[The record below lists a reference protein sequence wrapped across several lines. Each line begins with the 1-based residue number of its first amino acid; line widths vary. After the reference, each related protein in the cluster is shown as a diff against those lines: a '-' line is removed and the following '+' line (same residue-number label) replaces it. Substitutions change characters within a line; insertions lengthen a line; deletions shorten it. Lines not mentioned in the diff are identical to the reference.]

1 MGVDMSEPS
10 AVRPVVAGLVLRITA
25 LVYDGLLILALII
38 VVGTILIVLG
48 TSAQSIEQG
57 QAGKLSEAYRY
68 FVLLPSFIGVTWLF
82 YGLFWRRTGQTLG
95 MQTWRLK
102 VIQPNGALLDWPLTV
117 IRCLSATIV
126 PLVCGLFGYLVHG
139 TAVALVLS
147 FGIGFSF
154 NYLFALFNRRRLA
167 LHDVMSGT
175 LVVRLPPAPPSRWLQ
190 KLLGRQS

>member
-1 MGVDMSEPS
+1 MSDSPF
-10 AVRPVVAGLVLRITA
+10 VRPVVAGPVLRITA

-48 TSAQSIEQG
+48 TSSQVIEQG
-57 QAGKLSEAYRY
+57 HAGKLSENYRY

-102 VIQPNGALLDWPLTV
+102 AIQPNGALLDWPLTV
-117 IRCLSATIV
+117 IRCLSASIV
-126 PLVCGLFGYLVHG
+126 PLVCGLMGYLVHG
-139 TAVALVLS
+139 TPIALVIS
-147 FGIGFSF
+147 FSVGFLF

-175 LVVRLPPAPPSRWLQ
+175 LVVRLPPAPPSRWIQ
-190 KLLGRQS
+190 KLLGRNR

>member
-1 MGVDMSEPS
+1 MSDSPV
-10 AVRPVVAGLVLRITA
+10 ARPVVAGALLRLTA
-25 LVYDGLLILALII
+25 LVYDGLLILALIM

-48 TSAQSIEQG
+48 TSAQVVEQG
-57 QAGKLSEAYRY
+57 QAGKLSASYRH
-68 FVLLPSFIGVTWLF
+68 FVLLPSFIAVTWLF

-117 IRCLSATIV
+117 IRCLSACIV

-139 TAVALVLS
+139 TPVALVIS
-147 FGIGFSF
+147 FSIGFVF
-154 NYLFALFNRRRLA
+154 NYAFALFNRRRLA

-175 LVVRLPPAPPSRWLQ
+175 LVVRLPPGPPSRLMQ
-190 KLLGRQS
+190 KLLRR

>member
-1 MGVDMSEPS
+1 MSEPS
-10 AVRPVVAGLVLRITA
+10 AVRPVVAGPLLRITA

-38 VVGTILIVLG
+38 VLGTILIVLG

-57 QAGKLSEAYRY
+57 QAGKLSESYRY
-68 FVLLPSFIGVTWLF
+68 FVLLPSFVGVTWLF

-102 VIQPNGALLDWPLTV
+102 AIQPNGALLDWPLTV
-117 IRCLSATIV
+117 IRCLSACIV
-126 PLVCGLFGYLVHG
+126 PLVCGSFGYLVHG
-139 TAVALVLS
+139 TPVALVIS
-147 FGIGFSF
+147 FSIGFAF

-175 LVVRLPPAPPSRWLQ
+175 LVVRLPPDQSSSLIK
-190 KLLGRQS
+190 KLLRRKS

>member
-1 MGVDMSEPS
+1 MSEPS
-10 AVRPVVAGLVLRITA
+10 VRPVVAGPLLRITA

-38 VVGTILIVLG
+38 VVGTILVVLG

-57 QAGKLSEAYRY
+57 QAGKLSEFYRY
-68 FVLLPSFIGVTWLF
+68 FVLLPSFVGVTWLF

-117 IRCLSATIV
+117 IRCLSAMIV

-139 TAVALVLS
+139 TPVALVIS
-147 FGIGFSF
+147 FIVGFLF
-154 NYLFALFNRRRLA
+154 NYMFALFNRRRLA

-190 KLLGRQS
+190 KLLGRKP

>member
-1 MGVDMSEPS
+1 MSDSP
-10 AVRPVVAGLVLRITA
+10 VIRPVVAGPLLRVTA
-25 LVYDGLLILALII
+25 LVYDGLLLLAMIM
-38 VVGTILIVLG
+38 VVGTILVVLG
-48 TSAQSIEQG
+48 TSSQAVEQG
-57 QAGKLSEAYRY
+57 QVVKLSEAYRY
-68 FVLLPSFIGVTWLF
+68 FVLLPSFVGVTWLF

-117 IRCLSATIV
+117 IRCSSAMIV

-139 TAVALVLS
+139 TPVALVIS
-147 FGIGFSF
+147 FAIGFSF

-175 LVVRLPPAPPSRWLQ
+175 LVVRLPPAEPSGLMK
-190 KLLGRQS
+190 KLLRRKS

>member
-1 MGVDMSEPS
+1 MSDSPV
-10 AVRPVVAGLVLRITA
+10 VRPVVAGPLLRITA
-25 LVYDGLLILALII
+25 LVYDGLLILALMM

-48 TSAQSIEQG
+48 TSAQTIEQG
-57 QAGKLSEAYRY
+57 QAGKLSAAYRY

-117 IRCLSATIV
+117 IRCLSASIV
-126 PLVCGLFGYLVHG
+126 PLVCGLIGYLVHG
-139 TAVALVLS
+139 TPVALLIS
-147 FGIGFSF
+147 FSIGFSF
-154 NYLFALFNRRRLA
+154 NYIFALFNRRRLA

-175 LVVRLPPAPPSRWLQ
+175 LVVRLPSGPPSRWLQ
-190 KLLGRQS
+190 KLLGRRA

>member
-1 MGVDMSEPS
+1 MSDYP
-10 AVRPVVAGLVLRITA
+10 VPRPVVASPLLRITA

-38 VVGTILIVLG
+38 VLGTILIVLG
-48 TSAQSIEQG
+48 TSSQVSTQG
-57 QAGKLSEAYRY
+57 QAGKLSETYRY
-68 FVLLPSFIGVTWLF
+68 FVLLPSFIGVTWAF

-102 VIQPNGALLDWPLTV
+102 VIQPNGALLDWPLTI
-117 IRCLSATIV
+117 IRCFSAMIV

-139 TAVALVLS
+139 TPIALVMS
-147 FGIGFSF
+147 FSIGFLF

-190 KLLGRQS
+190 KLLGRKP

>member
-1 MGVDMSEPS
+1 MSDSP
-10 AVRPVVAGLVLRITA
+10 AIRPVVAGPMLRITA

-48 TSAQSIEQG
+48 TSSQSIAQG
-57 QAGKLSEAYRY
+57 QAGKLSENYRY
-68 FVLLPSFIGVTWLF
+68 FVLLPSFIAVTWLF

-117 IRCLSATIV
+117 IRCLSASIV
-126 PLVCGLFGYLVHG
+126 PLVCGLMGYLVHG
-139 TAVALVLS
+139 TPVALVISLS
-147 FGIGFSF
+147 IGFLF
-154 NYLFALFNRRRLA
+154 NYWFALFNRRRLA

-190 KLLGRQS
+190 KLLGRTS